1 MSDTDY
7 LTHRLQDQIDWYDKK
22 SVGNQKWYKFFQI
35 TKIVLAVAIPV
46 LTLVITLDIV
56 LKVTL
61 SVIGALIAIIESVS
75 RLNNYKDLWLKYRMI
90 SEALQREKLL
100 FTSQVPPYDKADAL
114 HLLVLKC
121 EKLMATENRAWLE
134 LQNEKDTE
142 G

>member
-1 MSDTDY
+1 MSNADY
-7 LTHRLQDQIDWYDKK
+7 LTHRLKDQIDWYDRK

-46 LTLVITLDIV
+46 LTLVITVENV

-61 SVIGALIAIIESVS
+61 SIIGALIAVIESVS

-100 FTSQVPPYDKADAL
+100 FTSQVPPYDKENAF
-114 HLLVLKC
+114 HLLVTRC
-121 EKLMATENRAWLE
+121 EKLMASENQAWLE
-134 LQNEKDTE
+134 LQNEKE
-142 G
+142 SQ